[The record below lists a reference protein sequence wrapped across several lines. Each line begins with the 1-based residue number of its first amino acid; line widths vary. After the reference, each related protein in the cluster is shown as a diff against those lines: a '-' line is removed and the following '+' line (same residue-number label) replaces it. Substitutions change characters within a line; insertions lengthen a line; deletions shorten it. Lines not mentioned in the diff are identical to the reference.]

1 MTMRLLVQLCVLA
14 VGTVLVLLGG
24 MTVGTVLVLLGG
36 IVIGVSLVLDG
47 PTIDHIVGLPE
58 ATMRRIGNLFDR
70 LTMGRMI
77 VALYTAVVV
86 ALAWSLLPWYGEGSS
101 VQAVRYLGA
110 NTRLSPD
117 LWREPRDR
125 LEVRRVE
132 IARLGEAL
140 AGTYLRKPVEADA
153 PLSRAD
159 VMPWPELGNQ
169 EIVTVQLDEA
179 PDLRLFNQGATVDVW
194 YGQNLA
200 TVQHTEVQAI
210 VPASPQRSAAPPA
223 DTKWIVLVP
232 RKDFSAA
239 SLANLGSVESKDKL
253 TVRLVTPPHKPLP
266 PH

>member
-1 MTMRLLVQLCVLA
+1 MW
-14 VGTVLVLLGG
+14 
-24 MTVGTVLVLLGG
+24 
-36 IVIGVSLVLDG
+36 
-47 PTIDHIVGLPE
+47 
-58 ATMRRIGNLFDR
+58 RIL
-70 LTMGRMI
+70 
-77 VALYTAVVV
+77 VALYTAAVV
-86 ALAWSLLPWYGEGSS
+86 AIAWGLLPWYGEGGS

-110 NTRLSPD
+110 NTRLTPD

-153 PLSRAD
+153 PLTRAD
-159 VMPWPELGNQ
+159 VVPWPELGNQ

-200 TVQHTEVQAI
+200 TAQHTEVQAI
-210 VPASPQRSAAPPA
+210 VPAPPQRSAAPPA
-223 DTKWIVLVP
+223 DTKWLVLVP

-239 SLANLGSVESKDKL
+239 SLAGLGSVESKDKL
-253 TVRLVTPPHKPLP
+253 TVRLVRPPHKPLP
-266 PH
+266 TH